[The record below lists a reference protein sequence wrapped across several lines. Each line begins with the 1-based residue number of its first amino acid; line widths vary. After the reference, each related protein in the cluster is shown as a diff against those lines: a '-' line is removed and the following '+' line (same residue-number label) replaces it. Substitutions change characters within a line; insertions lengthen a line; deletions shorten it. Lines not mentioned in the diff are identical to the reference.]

1 MSCIPLSPTER
12 AETRRVATHRG
23 SMQPNEYSLLRITF
37 APRATGA
44 FSCETFTMVTDGG
57 NKLALTCKGTAVAAQ
72 LTLSAR
78 VFAFGSVRTGSTQA
92 KTLYLEN
99 RSDMPVHYQ
108 FLTEPGGVFTLTR
121 PYGVVRPHSMAHTSV
136 KFTAATPG
144 NHWQRIVCLVKV
156 RSVGLN
162 TGQSFTGWHDVQCP
176 VVA

>member
-1 MSCIPLSPTER
+1 MRSEHLTECAKMLR
-12 AETRRVATHRG
+12 VVTRRG
-23 SMQPNEYSLLRITF
+23 SLQPNEYSLLRITF

-78 VFAFGSVRTGSTQA
+78 VFAFGSVKTGSTPA

-121 PYGVVRPHSMAHTSV
+121 PYGVVRPRSMAHTGV
-136 KFTAATPG
+136 KFTAAAPG

-156 RSVGLN
+156 RSAGRL
-162 TGQSFTGWHDVQCP
+162 CL
-176 VVA
+176 